1 VSLCFENVEFSY
13 PKQPSPILKIKE
25 LKISAKEKVFLYGP
39 SGSGKSTLL
48 SLITGVL
55 RAQKGKIEILNH
67 KNFNEISD
75 KQRDQI
81 RGEHM
86 GYIFQQF
93 NLLPYLS
100 VRDNIALSAKIN
112 HVRLAKLN
120 QNGKNIDSEIN
131 RLSEKL
137 EIDSILNQAAYKI
150 SVGQQQRVAAAR
162 ALLGSPEIIIAD
174 EPTSSL
180 DEDRKNSF
188 MQLLIQEV
196 ESIGAILIFV
206 SHDRSLEKFFHR
218 SISISDFRGA
228 L

>member
-1 VSLCFENVEFSY
+1 
-13 PKQPSPILKIKE
+13 
-25 LKISAKEKVFLYGP
+25 
-39 SGSGKSTLL
+39 
-48 SLITGVL
+48 LITGVL